1 VAANR
6 YGDAG
11 AQQRLARHAGEVE
24 LEERA
29 GSTSNYA
36 GLVVPQYLVDQYSA
50 FAKAGRPFGNAVRS
64 LNLPADGMSVNLSRV
79 TTATTATVQAAE
91 GDAASDTTLDDTL
104 LTMNVFTVS
113 SAQVLSLQALERG
126 SNVDEVLVEDMA
138 SSYATTLDN
147 MLINGSGS
155 SGQPTGVLNTSG
167 IDDIDVD
174 DASPTAAETYVQI
187 IKAIGNVQSNYFQGP
202 DLIVMHPR
210 RAAYLAGG
218 LDSSNRPIF
227 QPTVTTA
234 QNVIGTGQF
243 SDYGAPSFSVAGIPV
258 LVDGN
263 IPTNLGTGTDEDRI
277 IVLNSREFLLFEEN
291 GGTPQMV
298 RYDANMANLQASMVM
313 YGYAAAGVR
322 NPKAVSVIQGT
333 LLAATL

>member
-1 VAANR
+1 
-6 YGDAG
+6 
-11 AQQRLARHAGEVE
+11 
-24 LEERA
+24 
-29 GSTSNYA
+29 
-36 GLVVPQYLVDQYSA
+36 
-50 FAKAGRPFGNAVRS
+50 
-64 LNLPADGMSVNLSRV
+64 
-79 TTATTATVQAAE
+79 
-91 GDAASDTTLDDTL
+91 
-104 LTMNVFTVS
+104 
-113 SAQVLSLQALERG
+113 
-126 SNVDEVLVEDMA
+126 
-138 SSYATTLDN
+138 
-147 MLINGSGS
+147 
-155 SGQPTGVLNTSG
+155 
-167 IDDIDVD
+167 
-174 DASPTAAETYVQI
+174 
-187 IKAIGNVQSNYFQGP
+187 
-202 DLIVMHPR
+202 MHPR

-263 IPTNLGTGTDEDRI
+263 IPTNLGTGTNEDRI
-277 IVLNSREFLLFEEN
+277 IVMNSREFLLFEEN